1 MTLPIVHFVHFV
13 RLVRFVLLLPLFA
26 IVFVRPVLADEP
38 LHPSI
43 AFKPTLRALD
53 GQTIEVRYEIAPG
66 YYLYRDKF
74 RFSAEPAT
82 VRLGAPLLPK
92 GKEKVDDTFG
102 KVEVYYRE
110 VAIRLPVERDSSGP
124 LPLTLTLTSQ
134 GCADAGVCYPP
145 HRQTLTVELPDPGV
159 SDAPTPASVSV
170 SASASAGADESGQIA
185 RWLGEANYFWACAA
199 FFGFGLLLSLT
210 PCVFP
215 MIPILSGIIVG
226 AKRDNQRIA
235 PLRGLS
241 LSGAYVFGMATVY
254 AAVGVAA
261 GLSGSLLFTALQTPW
276 VVGAFALVF
285 VALAAS
291 MFGLYELQLP
301 ARLQSRF
308 SEQAGRQQA
317 GSLIGVGLMGAISA
331 LIAGPCVAAP
341 LAGALLYIGQ
351 TGDAVLGGA
360 ALFCLAL
367 GMGAPLLA
375 VGASAGTLLPRSGPW
390 MDAVKTAF
398 GFVMLA
404 TALSFVSPFL
414 PIAVQMGFWS
424 ILLIVPAILLRAID
438 PLPPQAGT
446 PRRLFKAIG
455 ILLLLAGAAEMIG
468 AFSGAQDPL
477 RPLVGLRQEAHAAA
491 GTPLSFTP
499 IRSLADLDAQLK
511 TAGTP
516 VMLDFYADWCVSCK
530 EMDRYTFADSRVR
543 DALAG
548 WTLLQAD
555 VTANTP
561 DDQALLARFRLF
573 GPPGILFFD
582 AAGRQVDGARV
593 VGFQNADRFLDTL
606 RTIPR

>member
-1 MTLPIVHFVHFV
+1 MIPPIVHFARFARFV
-13 RLVRFVLLLPLFA
+13 RLLLLFVLVFA
-26 IVFVRPVLADEP
+26 RPVLADEP

-82 VRLGAPLLPK
+82 TRLGTPLLPK
-92 GKEKVDDTFG
+92 GKEKIDDTFG

-110 VAIRLPVERDSSGP
+110 AVIRLPVERDSSGP

-145 HRQTLTVELPDPGV
+145 HRQTLTVELPYPGV
-159 SDAPTPASVSV
+159 TAAPAADTD
-170 SASASAGADESGQIA
+170 ADESGQIA
-185 RWLGEANYFWACAA
+185 HWLGEANYFWACAA

-226 AKRDNQRIA
+226 AKRGDQRIS

-254 AAVGVAA
+254 AAVGIAA
-261 GLSGSLLFTALQTPW
+261 GISGSLLFNSLQTPW
-276 VVGAFALVF
+276 VVGAFALIF

-351 TGDAVLGGA
+351 SGDAVLGGA

-414 PIAVQMGFWS
+414 PIAVQMGLWS

-438 PLPPQAGT
+438 PLPPHTGT

-455 ILLLLAGAAEMIG
+455 ILLLLAGSAEMIG

-477 RPLVGLRQEAHAAA
+477 RPLAGLRQATHAAA
-491 GTPLSFTP
+491 GTPLSFTH

-582 AAGRQVDGARV
+582 ATGQQVTGVRV

>member
-1 MTLPIVHFVHFV
+1 MILPIAHFVRFV
-13 RLVRFVLLLPLFA
+13 RLVRLLLLCA
-26 IVFVRPVLADEP
+26 LVFVRPALADEP
-38 LHPSI
+38 LHPAI
-43 AFKPTLRALD
+43 AFKPTLRAID

-82 VRLGAPLLPK
+82 VLLGAPVLPK

-102 KVEVYYRE
+102 RVEVYYRE
-110 VAIRLPVERDSSGP
+110 AVIRLPVERNSSGP

-159 SDAPTPASVSV
+159 TAAPADTAVN
-170 SASASAGADESGQIA
+170 AGAGADESGQIA

-226 AKRDNQRIA
+226 AKRGDQRIS

-241 LSGAYVFGMATVY
+241 LSAAYVFGMATVY

-261 GLSGSLLFTALQTPW
+261 GLSGSLLFTTLQTPW

-308 SEQAGRQQA
+308 SEQAGRQHA

-414 PIAVQMGFWS
+414 PIAVQMGLWS

-438 PLPPQAGT
+438 PLPAHTGT

-455 ILLLLAGAAEMIG
+455 ILLLLAGSAEMIG

-477 RPLVGLRQEAHAAA
+477 RPLAGLRQEAPAAT
-491 GTPLSFTP
+491 GTPLSFTH
-499 IRSLADLDAQLK
+499 IRSLTDLDAQLK
-511 TAGTP
+511 SAGTP

-530 EMDRYTFADSRVR
+530 EMERYTFTDPRVR
-543 DALAG
+543 QALAG

-573 GPPGILFFD
+573 GPPGILFFN
-582 AAGRQVDGARV
+582 AAGRQVDGVRV
-593 VGFQNADRFLDTL
+593 VGFQNAERFLDTL